1 MPADCSELD
10 FKKKWAEYE
19 WENKVAVST
28 QITQLKEYVQH
39 FADQLNVKLMTQVND
54 EDQES
59 GFLVA
64 NLYTRS
70 KFEEDCLINLSV
82 EKTNA
87 ADASAGGNNNKIQGL
102 IRVRAKTEGMALC
115 IGEKCKQI
123 K

>member
-54 EDQES
+54 ED
-59 GFLVA
+59 
-64 NLYTRS
+64 
-70 KFEEDCLINLSV
+70 
-82 EKTNA
+82 
-87 ADASAGGNNNKIQGL
+87 
-102 IRVRAKTEGMALC
+102 
-115 IGEKCKQI
+115 
-123 K
+123 